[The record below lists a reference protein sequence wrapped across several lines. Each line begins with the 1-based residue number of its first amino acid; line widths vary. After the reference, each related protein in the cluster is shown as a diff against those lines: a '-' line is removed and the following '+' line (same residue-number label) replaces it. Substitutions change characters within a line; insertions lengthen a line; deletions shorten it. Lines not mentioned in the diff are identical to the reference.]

1 MVGVDEKATGTGC
14 SHSSLRDV
22 REMAVDAT
30 PMETARKSV
39 AFLFLDAL
47 EAAVAGMR
55 D

>member
-22 REMAVDAT
+22 REMAVDAML
-30 PMETARKSV
+30 METARKSV

-47 EAAVAGMR
+47 EAAVTGLR